1 MKLKQITYAIT
12 HQCVLGTYTD
22 MRAVIIVIPH
32 LIGDKTEAQESQVIS
47 KSVLQTPLIL
57 KAVAISIMSSAL

>member
-1 MKLKQITYAIT
+1 
-12 HQCVLGTYTD
+12 

-32 LIGDKTEAQESQVIS
+32 LIGDETEAQESQVIS